1 MLQSFTRWMG
11 VALGSTGIVAC
22 GLAEGAVAVA
32 ADAAEVDR
40 GATGDVRE
48 GPAPEPQPDR
58 IRSAAR
64 SGVA

>member
-1 MLQSFTRWMG
+1 MVAGRLAAG
-11 VALGSTGIVAC
+11 VVG
-22 GLAEGAVAVA
+22 VA
-32 ADAAEVDR
+32 ADAADADV

-48 GPAPEPQPDR
+48 GRPPEAQPDR